1 MSTETLLIHIIW
13 ASLSSAALY
22 VTYKCVERYT
32 TIKSLEALALTSERV
47 GAVVL
52 RVLKESGGR
61 FGSFPVPVIH
71 HGTRQQTRP
80 HNNHSTPAQT
90 EENHHT
96 HKNPLFD
103 LRN

>member
-1 MSTETLLIHIIW
+1 MSTETLFIHILW
-13 ASLSSAALY
+13 ASVSSAALY
-22 VTYKCVERYT
+22 VTYKCVEKYT

-71 HGTRQQTRP
+71 HGTRQTRP
-80 HNNHSTPAQT
+80 HHHSTPAQT

-96 HKNPLFD
+96 HTNHHLFD
-103 LRN
+103 IRN

>member
-1 MSTETLLIHIIW
+1 MSTETLFIHILW
-13 ASLSSAALY
+13 ASVSSAALY
-22 VTYKCVERYT
+22 VTYKFVEKYT

-61 FGSFPVPVIH
+61 FGSFPVIH

-80 HNNHSTPAQT
+80 HHHHSTPAQT

-96 HKNPLFD
+96 HTNPLFD

>member
-1 MSTETLLIHIIW
+1 MSTETLLIHILW
-13 ASLSSAALY
+13 ASVSSAALY
-22 VTYKCVERYT
+22 VSYKSFEKYT
-32 TIKSLEALALTSERV
+32 KIKSLEALALTSERV

-71 HGTRQQTRP
+71 HGTRQQARP
-80 HNNHSTPAQT
+80 HHHSTPAQT

-96 HKNPLFD
+96 HTNPLFD